1 MPHTLSNQAI
11 NRAKANMDHI
21 YAEPDPRA
29 YFRELDRVDYA
40 IPDRAKPVFRALI
53 DHLAARRGAP
63 IRTLDLGCS
72 YGINAAILK
81 HDLSMADLYARYTDP
96 ALDAASS
103 DAVIAADRA
112 YFDDLPES
120 ASAEMIGLDPAE
132 TAIAYAERSGL
143 IEHGLSL
150 NLEEESL
157 SDAAATL
164 VAPVDLVMSTGCVGY
179 VGAKSFDRL
188 LPAMT
193 ADRAPW
199 LANFVLRMFPFDPIA
214 ETLADH
220 GYVTEKLEGA
230 RFVQRCFMSDDEQ
243 AGVIGKLKAQGIDP
257 TGIETEGD
265 LIAEFYLSR
274 PAADADRPI
283 EALLSGR

>member
-29 YFRELDRVDYA
+29 YFRALDTVDYA

-53 DHLAARRGAP
+53 DHLAETRGAP
-63 IRTLDLGCS
+63 VRTLDLGCS

-81 HDLSMADLYARYTDP
+81 HDLSMADLYARYSDP
-96 ALDAASS
+96 SLDTASPEE
-103 DAVIAADRA
+103 VIAADRA
-112 YFDDLPES
+112 YFDDLPDAAPTEV
-120 ASAEMIGLDPAE
+120 IGLDPAAP
-132 TAIAYAERSGL
+132 AIAYAERAGL
-143 IEHGLSL
+143 IEHGLAL
-150 NLEEESL
+150 NLEEEPL
-157 SDAAATL
+157 PEAAAAT

-179 VGAKSFDRL
+179 VGATSFERL

-214 ETLADH
+214 DTLADH

-230 RFVQRCFMSDDEQ
+230 RFVQRRFMSDDEQ

-257 TGIETEGD
+257 TGVETEGD

-274 PAADADRPI
+274 PAADADRPT
-283 EALLSGR
+283 EALL